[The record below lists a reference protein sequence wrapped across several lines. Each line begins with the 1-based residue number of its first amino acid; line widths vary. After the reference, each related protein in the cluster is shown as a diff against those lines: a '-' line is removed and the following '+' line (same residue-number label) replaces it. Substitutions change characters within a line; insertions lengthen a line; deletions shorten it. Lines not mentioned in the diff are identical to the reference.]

1 MPVEPQIEEQYENLL
16 TELRTLIES
25 DGFLVRHRQ
34 SKTDFVRNRCLSFVV
49 VVFMLINMLKR
60 SVQDELDE
68 LFRLFSGDEV
78 ADRSV
83 TKSAFSQ
90 ARQKLKHTAFI
101 ELNQTQVAHTYSHF
115 AVERWHDRRLLG
127 LDGSLADVP
136 NTEANRREFGSWGS
150 RHGTQTAKARLSQL
164 FDVLNDITVDGII
177 APKRQGERVL
187 AKQHLDHVQPGDVL
201 LLDRGYP
208 AFWLFLAIVDRGADF
223 CARLEVNKWQA
234 AQAFVA
240 SGAADQVVSLPLCST
255 SQTLCRQHGFVCDTF
270 VCRLIR
276 GALPNEVEVLATS
289 LCDAGHFP
297 TACFAH
303 LYQQRWPV
311 EIVFTQMTKGERFSI
326 GTGGDDIADFHLPV
340 VDDDP
345 VHQQFDQLPA
355 LGEGQLVQGRLNAV
369 AEVLDP
375 GGVDGQTTLLVGLGV
390 ELAELVLQ
398 ALLGCGQFLA
408 FALELLK
415 RNDLGQ
421 IGIQQARLLSF
432 QVGQGLLQSPTAG
445 LKRLG
450 QPLAGLSALE
460 FMGNQGRVRQNLTE
474 VLPDQI
480 VQGLGGCIASR
491 TAFAL
496 GGAQAIG
503 ATATEIVGIA
513 RTDHPP
519 HTGKLTLSTTHQ
531 AA

>member
-16 TELRTLIES
+16 MELRTLIES

-78 ADRSV
+78 ADRCV

-101 ELNQTQVAHTYSHF
+101 ELNQTQVAHIYRHF

-164 FDVLNDITVDGII
+164 FDVLNNITVDGII

-240 SGAADQVVSLPLCST
+240 SGAADQVVSLSLCST

-276 GALPNEVEVLATS
+276 VDLPNEVEVLATS

-311 EIVFTQMTKGERFSI
+311 EEDYKRLKSRLQLENWSGLTPLAVRQDFYATLFTKNLAAILAHPAQQAVAHKTAARQHRYQVNMTNLISKLKDTVVLLFFRLDVRPLLHALWRQMTLTIEPVRTARSQPRKSTVRRPRFS
-326 GTGGDDIADFHLPV
+326 
-340 VDDDP
+340 
-345 VHQQFDQLPA
+345 
-355 LGEGQLVQGRLNAV
+355 
-369 AEVLDP
+369 
-375 GGVDGQTTLLVGLGV
+375 TTY
-390 ELAELVLQ
+390 
-398 ALLGCGQFLA
+398 
-408 FALELLK
+408 K
-415 RNDLGQ
+415 
-421 IGIQQARLLSF
+421 
-432 QVGQGLLQSPTAG
+432 PT
-445 LKRLG
+445 R
-450 QPLAGLSALE
+450 
-460 FMGNQGRVRQNLTE
+460 
-474 VLPDQI
+474 
-480 VQGLGGCIASR
+480 
-491 TAFAL
+491 
-496 GGAQAIG
+496 
-503 ATATEIVGIA
+503 
-513 RTDHPP
+513 
-519 HTGKLTLSTTHQ
+519 
-531 AA
+531 